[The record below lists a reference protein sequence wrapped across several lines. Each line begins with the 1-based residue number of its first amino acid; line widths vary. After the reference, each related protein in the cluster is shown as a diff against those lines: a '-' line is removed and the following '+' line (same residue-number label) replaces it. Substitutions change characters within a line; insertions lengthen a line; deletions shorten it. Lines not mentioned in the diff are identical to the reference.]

1 MGHLEYLDHFGSQYA
16 TRDTY
21 FDFIQNLS
29 KSSSLEAFLPAAA
42 GTYRHSG
49 HPSSTAKVVGG
60 WVGQPRFWNQQGMLK
75 LQHILAYLP
84 MISLDTW
91 YPLHVK
97 WWVMYFFHF
106 FPACNCHST
115 AIDHW
120 WPQAKFNQRQRSA
133 LIKEALWWHGMTRS
147 CHGWS
152 HYIATRYEKTSERCE
167 RTSRNLW
174 SEILYV
180 IHWWYR
186 GKVG

>member
-60 WVGQPRFWNQQGMLK
+60 WVGQPRFWNQQGVLK

-97 WWVMYFFHF
+97 WWVMYFFPFFSRLQLSVTPLRSITDGHRQSLINASEVHSLRRHF
-106 FPACNCHST
+106 G
-115 AIDHW
+115 DM
-120 WPQAKFNQRQRSA
+120 
-133 LIKEALWWHGMTRS
+133 EWHGHAM
-147 CHGWS
+147 
-152 HYIATRYEKTSERCE
+152 
-167 RTSRNLW
+167 
-174 SEILYV
+174 
-180 IHWWYR
+180 
-186 GKVG
+186 VGAII